1 MMEVNM
7 VHLNSKRVW
16 VGLGRKIEHVWNS
29 LQIIF
34 DEEMKFYASR
44 IREHVKEMF
53 KVFYK

>member
-1 MMEVNM
+1 MEVNM

-16 VGLGRKIEHVWNS
+16 VGLGRKIERVWNS